1 MANDE
6 KLLDYLK
13 KVTAELHQT
22 RRRLHEVETEEQ
34 DPIAIVAMSC
44 RYPGGVSSP
53 EDLWRLVADGV
64 DAITPFPTDRGWDL
78 DALSGSD
85 TGSSYV
91 SSGGFVHDA
100 GDFDPG
106 FFGISP
112 REALAM
118 DPQQRLMLQV
128 SWEAFERAGINPHA
142 VRGEPVGVFA
152 GS

>member
-6 KLLDYLK
+6 KLLGYLK
-13 KVTAELHQT
+13 KVTAELQQT

-44 RYPGGVSSP
+44 RYPGEVTSP

-78 DALSGSD
+78 DELSGGAG

-106 FFGISP
+106 
-112 REALAM
+112 
-118 DPQQRLMLQV
+118 
-128 SWEAFERAGINPHA
+128 
-142 VRGEPVGVFA
+142 
-152 GS
+152 